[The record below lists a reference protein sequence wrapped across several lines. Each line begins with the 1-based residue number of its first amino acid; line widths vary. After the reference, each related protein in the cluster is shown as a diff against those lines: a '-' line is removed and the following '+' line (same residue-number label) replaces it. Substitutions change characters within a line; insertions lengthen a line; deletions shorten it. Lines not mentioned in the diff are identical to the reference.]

1 MGYVYLNDDVKAI
14 DINASRYNVN
24 SLRHHFTFNFTNSIT
39 KNLTGNIAFKH
50 AQRPL
55 QESYQVLDLNV
66 QWQLNDLRISFS
78 ANNILN
84 EVYSESNLVPMP
96 LGNGLLGLQ
105 VVF

>member
-1 MGYVYLNDDVKAI
+1 
-14 DINASRYNVN
+14 
-24 SLRHHFTFNFTNSIT
+24 
-39 KNLTGNIAFKH
+39 LTGNIAFKH

-84 EVYSESNLVPMP
+84 EVYRESNLVPMP